1 MLAQGPYYSTIS
13 QAPALDRTTSSI
25 AAFAGAPVGKGSTL
39 SLEWSWRKM
48 RDSGTYNQLS
58 LTGSV
63 PVLHGS
69 SLSVTAERDT
79 STTAAPQNGVS
90 AALNFSVGA
99 ASATVTGQIGTTK
112 DENVTIQ
119 YTPETRYGLG
129 YNASYDPAYGNSLN
143 ASLLYR
149 SAYGNAEL
157 DYGSVSGP
165 VSGASSSTALRLAG
179 GLAFIDHGIYLSPPV
194 TQSYALV
201 KVPDTPGVAV
211 YLENQYV
218 GKTNAKGDLLVPD
231 LLPNFGNP
239 IRIDDKDVPF
249 NTDIQTIEQLIAPAV
264 NAGAV
269 VTFAAERLHAL
280 TGTIVVD
287 RAGTSIVP
295 KYGQLTIRG
304 KSFHAESALG
314 DLGEFYLE
322 NVPPGKYA
330 ARVLFKGGACDFDF
344 TSPATSKALDKV
356 GELHCRM

>member
-13 QAPALDRTTSSI
+13 QAPSLDRTTSSI

-39 SLEWSWRKM
+39 SLEYAWRKM

-58 LTGSV
+58 LTGSL

-69 SLSVTAERDT
+69 SLAVTAERDT
-79 STTAAPQNGVS
+79 STSAAPETGIS
-90 AALNFSVGA
+90 AALNFQVGR

-157 DYGSVSGP
+157 DYGATSG
-165 VSGASSSTALRLAG
+165 SASSTALRLAG
-179 GLAFIDHGIYLSPPV
+179 GVAFIDHGIFLSPPV

-201 KVPDTPGVAV
+201 EVPGTPGVGV
-211 YLENQYV
+211 YLENQFV
-218 GKTNAKGDLLVPD
+218 GKTNAQGRLLVPD

-249 NTDIQTIEQLIAPAV
+249 NTSIQTLEKLIAPAV

-269 VTFAAERLHAL
+269 VTFAAERLHAI
-280 TGTIVVD
+280 TGTIVVE
-287 RAGTSIVP
+287 RGGTAVVP
-295 KYGQLTIRG
+295 KYGQLTIED
-304 KSFHAESALG
+304 KAFHAESALG
-314 DLGEFYLE
+314 EVGEFYLE

-330 ARVLFKGGACDFDF
+330 ARVLFTGGECDFEF
-344 TSPATSKALDKV
+344 VSSATDKVLDKV
-356 GELHCRM
+356 GALQCRM